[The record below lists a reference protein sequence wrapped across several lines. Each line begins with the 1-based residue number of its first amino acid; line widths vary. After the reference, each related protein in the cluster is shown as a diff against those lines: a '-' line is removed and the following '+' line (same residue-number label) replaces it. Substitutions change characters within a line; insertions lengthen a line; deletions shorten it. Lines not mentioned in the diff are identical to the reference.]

1 MKIGPYNA
9 RYDRARR
16 HWSGMIDPRCPGII
30 VRRAATADVVRS
42 IHFARG
48 NELAIAGRAGGHSI
62 AFEAFSCPC

>member
-1 MKIGPYNA
+1 MKIGLYND

-16 HWSGMIDPRCPGII
+16 HWGGMIDPHRLGII
-30 VRRAATADVVRS
+30 VRRATTADVVRS

-48 NELAIAGRAGGHSI
+48 NEWAIAVCAGGHSI